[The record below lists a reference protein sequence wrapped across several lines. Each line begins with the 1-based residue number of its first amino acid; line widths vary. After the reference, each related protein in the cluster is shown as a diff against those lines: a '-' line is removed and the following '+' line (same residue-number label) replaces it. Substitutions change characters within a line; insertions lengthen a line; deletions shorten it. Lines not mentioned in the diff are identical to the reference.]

1 MKEIVSTGSSLSKH
15 NLSEGKNS
23 ENSQSCLT
31 VKGDEKMNL
40 PYLIELEN
48 VTIGYDNKGF
58 LNSINFSI
66 QQGQFWGIIGPNGGG
81 KTTLLKTILGLI
93 PPVAGKVHHREDRS
107 LIFGYVP
114 QRENFDHIF
123 PISVAEFV
131 VMGRY
136 LRIPVG
142 RRIKKEDWRI
152 VMECLRKVEIPHLK
166 NRPFRSLSGGEKQR
180 TLLAHALAGEPDIL
194 ILDEPTASMDIKGET
209 AIMELIGKIKEED
222 NLTVLMVS
230 HFLNIVGRFADHVVV
245 IDKDSNIFRAGTI
258 KEVFNDEIL
267 SSLFGLDVTVE
278 QVEGK
283 VRIYAPVS

>member
-1 MKEIVSTGSSLSKH
+1 MK
-15 NLSEGKNS
+15 
-23 ENSQSCLT
+23 
-31 VKGDEKMNL
+31 L

-48 VTIGYDNKGF
+48 VTIGYDKSGF

-93 PPVAGKVHHREDRS
+93 PPVAGKVHRREDRS

-131 VMGRY
+131 AMGRY
-136 LRIPVG
+136 IRIPVG
-142 RRIKKEDWRI
+142 RGIKKEDWK
-152 VMECLRKVEIPHLK
+152 VVTECLEKVEIPHLR

-180 TLLAHALAGEPDIL
+180 TLLAHSLAGEPDIL

-209 AIMELIGKIKEED
+209 AIMELIGKIKERD

-230 HFLNIVGRFADHVVV
+230 HFLNIVARFADHVVM
-245 IDKDSNIFRAGTI
+245 IDKDDEFFSSGTI
-258 KEVFNDEIL
+258 EEAFSGETL
-267 SSLFGLDVTVE
+267 SRVFGLNVTVE
-278 QVEGK
+278 QVTDK
-283 VRIYAPVS
+283 IRIYAGARGSDKKT